1 MPWSKKEI
9 TRPLYHVAPDRL
21 FVEDRKTYPK
31 DNGNT
36 VVAFI
41 KVDSEELCE
50 SVLDPRVVNIT
61 TLLQSGCKIEPGDFF
76 NSLSIT
82 DKSDLDKLQE
92 SQNFILADYLEK
104 HQDYIKDML
113 FPKTD
118 NES

>member
-1 MPWSKKEI
+1 MPWTKKQI
-9 TRPLYHVAPDRL
+9 IRPIYQLAPERM

-41 KVDSEELCE
+41 KVDTEELCE
-50 SVLDPRVVNIT
+50 TVLDPRVVNIT

-76 NSLSIT
+76 NALSIT

-92 SQNFILADYLEK
+92 TQNSILAEYLEK
-104 HQDYIKDML
+104 HQDYVKDML

-118 NES
+118 KES